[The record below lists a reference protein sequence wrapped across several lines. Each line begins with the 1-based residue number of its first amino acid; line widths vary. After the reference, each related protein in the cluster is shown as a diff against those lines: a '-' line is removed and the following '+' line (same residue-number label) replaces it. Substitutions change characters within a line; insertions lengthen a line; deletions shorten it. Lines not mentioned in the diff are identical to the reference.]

1 MSKPTIATSH
11 ASSLRD
17 AQPRTNQSDYQQL
30 AAIWQCGGIVSTPA
44 VAVDGAAPSESKNTV
59 AATTDSTF
67 LITTS
72 PFRNNPN
79 PTIECSLSTLSVYGR
94 FRQVLGRRIVL
105 EPLGVDEATF
115 AVYHALLSYPDST
128 PEQIAA
134 LVSRSEP
141 EVHAMMDRLR
151 KLELLVPTWANP
163 NSEHAVHP
171 RVGLASLAERRRA
184 NLNAQ
189 LGELRE
195 AEATAEVIAEQY
207 NELLTARSS
216 GDVEVIKGRGNAS
229 RRIDELALK
238 ARDTFWALVPAHID
252 DTVRPVEGSPDL
264 PLLERG
270 LKMRAVY
277 LQNMLES
284 KGATEY
290 AAAIHRLGGE
300 VRATPTL
307 PMRLLIFD
315 REIAIMPMD
324 PESPTAG
331 AVIHRSPAVVAV
343 ALALF
348 DSYWSRAA
356 ELFNPEDRD
365 DDNPLTP
372 HEAEVLRLLAGGAK
386 DEQVARLL
394 GISLRTARRIT
405 ANLSERLDAA
415 SRFELGVAAAK
426 RGWV

>member
-1 MSKPTIATSH
+1 M
-11 ASSLRD
+11 
-17 AQPRTNQSDYQQL
+17 
-30 AAIWQCGGIVSTPA
+30 
-44 VAVDGAAPSESKNTV
+44 
-59 AATTDSTF
+59 F
-67 LITTS
+67 
-72 PFRNNPN
+72 
-79 PTIECSLSTLSVYGR
+79 
-94 FRQVLGRRIVL
+94 

-115 AVYHALLSYPDST
+115 AVYHALLSHPDST
-128 PEQIAA
+128 PEQISA
-134 LVSRSEP
+134 LVDLSVTDVRKL
-141 EVHAMMDRLR
+141 MNNLR
-151 KLELLVPTWANP
+151 ELELLVPTWANP
-163 NSEHAVHP
+163 DSEHAVHP

-195 AEATAEVIAEQY
+195 AEASAEIVAEQY

-216 GDVEVIKGRGNAS
+216 GDVEVIKGRANAS

-238 ARDTFWALVPAHID
+238 TRDTFWALVPAHID
-252 DTVRPVEGSPDL
+252 DTVRPAEGSPDL

-277 LQNMLES
+277 LQNMMES
-284 KGATEY
+284 KVALEY
-290 AAAIHRLGGE
+290 AETIHRLGGE

-315 REIAIMPMD
+315 RAIAIMPMD
-324 PESPTAG
+324 PANPTAG
-331 AVIHRSPAVVAV
+331 ALIHRSPAVVAV

-348 DSYWSRAA
+348 EAYWSRAA
-356 ELFNPEDRD
+356 ELFAPDDRD
-365 DDNPLTP
+365 NEAPLTP

-405 ANLSERLDAA
+405 ATLSDRLDAA